1 MEIFKENLTHWFIIF
16 IPALIILACAKPA
29 HLNITYQVPALSEDL
44 KGKTVVI
51 TVKDQRENKVVFG
64 DAIKAEF
71 QTQDNQFGLSL
82 KRGTDNITQIGL
94 FRLPALFKE
103 AFKQR
108 LQNEGVII
116 KTPSKGNEAVFEI
129 VLKIFQIRRKGFNW
143 TTKVSYEVNLI
154 KDNQLIARE
163 KISGTSER
171 FKLLGKNTSEKVI
184 SNIFTETLNQLD
196 IKKLFQ
202 QAMF

>member
-1 MEIFKENLTHWFIIF
+1 MIF
-16 IPALIILACAKPA
+16 IPVLIILACAKPA
-29 HLNITYQVPALSEDL
+29 HLNITYQLPLLSDHL

-51 TVKDQRENKVVFG
+51 IIKDQREDKVVFG

-71 QTQDNQFGLSL
+71 QNQDNKFGLSL
-82 KRGTDNITQIGL
+82 GRGPDNITQAGI
-94 FRLPALFKE
+94 FHLPALFKE

-116 KTPSKGNEAVFEI
+116 ASPPKDNMAVFEI
-129 VLKIFQIRRKGFNW
+129 ILKIFQIRREGFNW
-143 TTKVSYEVNLI
+143 ITQVSYEVNLT

-163 KISGTSER
+163 KVSGTSER
-171 FKLLGKNTSEKVI
+171 FKLLGRNTSEKVI

>member
-1 MEIFKENLTHWFIIF
+1 MKNLKKYLTHWFIIF

-29 HLNITYQVPALSEDL
+29 HLNITYQLPPLSDHL

-51 TVKDQRENKVVFG
+51 IIKDQREDKVVFG

-71 QTQDNQFGLSL
+71 QNQDNKFGLSL
-82 KRGTDNITQIGL
+82 GRSPDNITQAGI
-94 FRLPALFKE
+94 FHLPALFKE

-116 KTPSKGNEAVFEI
+116 ASPPKDNMAVFEI
-129 VLKIFQIRRKGFNW
+129 ILKIFQIRREGFNW
-143 TTKVSYEVNLI
+143 ITQVSYEVNLTR
-154 KDNQLIARE
+154 DNQLIARE

-171 FKLLGKNTSEKVI
+171 FKLLGRNTSEKVI